1 MLAPTHLLM
10 LLASTSRT
18 RRTGRALPSSVVT
31 VPIPASPR
39 LWFAGLGQ
47 PRLYGG
53 RQAIDAGPFLAFELA
68 GDQLDAEMPLDF
80 ENDLQDVDGVD
91 FQLAA
96 QQGRVVGEASHSVVG
111 KTQTLGDDP
120 LQLLLNALHSDELA
134 AV

>member
-1 MLAPTHLLM
+1 MVEPTHLLM

-31 VPIPASPR
+31 LPC
-39 LWFAGLGQ
+39 LGQ
-47 PRLYGG
+47 PRLNGG
-53 RQAIDAGPFLAFELA
+53 RQVIDAGPFLAFELA

-96 QQGRVVGEASHSVVG
+96 QQGSVVGEARL
-111 KTQTLGDDP
+111 LGG
-120 LQLLLNALHSDELA
+120 ELEIDSID
-134 AV
+134 